1 VFGHDPKEDAVSD
14 PHARKAAENVAEETT
29 NEDLEAIAPERSEL
43 PPLQSLNVFATFD
56 DGERARDAI
65 VAIERTGIEGNNISA
80 LALGA
85 ADEVEPGEESTMVT
99 TVDKDSELL
108 SDIGSDVGRGA
119 AIGAVAGA
127 LGSTAVALAI
137 PGVGA
142 ALGAGILA
150 ITAGGAM
157 AGTGVGG
164 FAGAMSTTP
173 ASRGWEQALVDL
185 AHGRVVV
192 GVHTDDRDLFEQA
205 CSVLS
210 DAGALSVRQ
219 VDADGEPV

>member
-1 VFGHDPKEDAVSD
+1 VSD
-14 PHARKAAENVAEETT
+14 PDARDAAEAAAEETT
-29 NEDLEAIAPERSEL
+29 AEDLDPVAPERSDL
-43 PPLQSLNVFATFD
+43 PPLQSYNVFATFD
-56 DGERARDAI
+56 EGEAARDAI
-65 VAIERTGIEGNNISA
+65 VAVERTGIEANNISA
-80 LALGA
+80 LALDA
-85 ADEVEPGEESTMVT
+85 SDEVEPGKESAMVT
-99 TVDKDSELL
+99 TVDKDSEML
-108 SDIGSDVGRGA
+108 SDVGSDVGRGA

-164 FAGAMSTTP
+164 FAGAVSTTP
-173 ASRGWEQALVDL
+173 ASRGWEQALIDL
-185 AHGRVVV
+185 DAGRVVV
-192 GVHTDDRDLFEQA
+192 GVHTDDREVFEQA

-219 VDADGEPV
+219 FDADGEPV